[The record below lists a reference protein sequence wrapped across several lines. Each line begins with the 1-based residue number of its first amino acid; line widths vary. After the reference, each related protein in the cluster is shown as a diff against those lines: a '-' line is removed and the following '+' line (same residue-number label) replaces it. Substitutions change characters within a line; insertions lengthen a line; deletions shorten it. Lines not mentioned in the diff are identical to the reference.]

1 MSRPGPMLIIVG
13 DGPGPAQ
20 LRAVLDDIRALAAT
34 PAPLLDQVERT
45 LADGYACALAIES
58 EQLRL
63 RVRLEEC
70 AAALGDNPGSE
81 RIGEI
86 AGLGR
91 SLARTESELV
101 ELRGA
106 LVELTAKARRLRA
119 A

>member
-1 MSRPGPMLIIVG
+1 MSRPGPILIIG
-13 DGPGPAQ
+13 EMAPDPPSYA
-20 LRAVLDDIRALAAT
+20 AVLEDIRALTAT

-70 AAALGDNPGSE
+70 AVTLGDSPGSE

-91 SLARTESELV
+91 GLARTESELV